1 MGKPWEKQEEEK
13 LRLLEAHIKHSLKD
27 GFSKMIVFVNQKTF
41 ADELSQKM
49 YNEGIWDCDTLH
61 GGRPQEKR
69 LWILDKFRSGEVR
82 LLIAT
87 DVMGRGL
94 DVPGVTHVVVFSMGG
109 IEDYVHRIGRTGRG
123 KDGKGHALVFFEFS
137 PNAPGAAKELIS
149 LLEKSEQRVPPELRQ
164 IADDV
169 ASGRRRSD
177 DGWNSRGSWGSSS
190 WGGNDW
196 NNSSWK

>member
-1 MGKPWEKQEEEK
+1 MGV
-13 LRLLEAHIKHSLKD
+13 
-27 GFSKMIVFVNQKTF
+27 SKMIIFVNQKSF
-41 ADELSQKM
+41 ADDLVNKLYEQ
-49 YNEGIWDCDTLH
+49 GVHDVDALH

-69 LWILDKFRSGEVR
+69 LYILDQFRKGYVR

-94 DVPGVTHVVVFSMGG
+94 DVPGVTHVVVYSMGG
-109 IEDYVHRIGRTGRG
+109 CEDYIHRIGRTGRG

-137 PNAPGAAKELIS
+137 PRNPQYAADLIDV
-149 LLEKSEQRVPPELRQ
+149 LEKSEQHVPPELRQ

-177 DGWNSRGSWGSSS
+177 DGWNRGNSWGSSG
-190 WGGNDW
+190 W
-196 NNSSWK
+196 NSSAWK